1 MTKRDEQLLNFL
13 YKYAGVSKA
22 SAEQYES
29 VIRSAN
35 NRGAILS
42 PGRIR
47 DLAQAFARFMNEGGY
62 TAEEAANRCG
72 ISKNEFHLRRG
83 RLMRISTQGT
93 PPHLGTYYIA
103 IAPLTILYTNAL
115 IQAIKDE
122 LDQEKKEAEKKKEE
136 AAAKRREAILKAA
149 APKASANTKVES
161 APLGILDSLSRIELR
176 LERIE
181 KALNSVKVI
190 ERCDPTPFPPYGRPG
205 YYTKEVSK

>member
-47 DLAQAFARFMNEGGY
+47 DLAQAFARFLNEGGL
-62 TAEEAANRCG
+62 TSEEAAERCG
-72 ISKNEFHLRRG
+72 ISRSEFQVRRG
-83 RLMRISTQGT
+83 RLMRISNQGM

-115 IQAIKDE
+115 IQAIKGE

-136 AAAKRREAILKAA
+136 AAAKRREVILKAA
-149 APKASANTKVES
+149 AAKAPAKTKVES
-161 APLGILDSLSRIELR
+161 APLGILDSLFRIELR

-181 KALNSVKVI
+181 KALKPARISQPF
-190 ERCDPTPFPPYGRPG
+190 DPPITPLARHG
-205 YYTKEVSK
+205 YYGMEVSK

>member
-47 DLAQAFARFMNEGGY
+47 DLAQAFARFLNEGGL
-62 TAEEAANRCG
+62 TSEEAAERCG
-72 ISKNEFHLRRG
+72 ISRSEFQVRRG
-83 RLMRISTQGT
+83 RLMRISNQGM

-149 APKASANTKVES
+149 APKAPAKTKVES
-161 APLGILDSLSRIELR
+161 APLGILDWLSRIDMR

-181 KALNSVKVI
+181 NVLKPARISQPF
-190 ERCDPTPFPPYGRPG
+190 DPPVATFRRFGSFDI
-205 YYTKEVSK
+205 EVSK